1 KKLGPINAWWIT
13 GFDGGEKAL
22 IGFTTAFADYILME
36 PSEEYAPIFALM
48 QEKIYMSKIVVE
60 FLQNNRDVS
69 YEDLL
74 NKIETTVPPAGLN
87 FNRFTEDSLL
97 RHAQFVVEQVESYDE
112 AGDSD
117 EPPVLITPCMRDL
130 IKLAGV
136 TLGKR
141 RVPRAARRQAIRHPT
156 KIDKDKGPTKA
167 TTTKL
172 VYLIFDTFFSEQIEK
187 DEKEDDKE
195 NATKRRRCGV
205 CEVCQQ
211 PECGKCK
218 ACQNMVKFGGSG
230 RSKQACLQR
239 RCPNLA
245 VREADEDEEVDDNIP
260 EMPSPKKMLQ
270 GRKKKQNKSRI
281 SWVGE
286 PIKVRGPRGQ
296 GGGPPWPPAPCT
308 SPGGCRGG
316 RACRPARPPLTG
328 LLCLARVTAMWED
341 SSGQMF
347 HAHWF
352 CPGTD
357 TVLGATSDP
366 LELFLVDECE
376 DMQLSYIH
384 GKVQVIY
391 KAPSENWSMEVGGSP
406 ANVPVPRQRARPPP
420 TTSPSRQGGLDMEI
434 KMVEDDGRTYFYQ
447 MWYDQEYA
455 RFESPPKT
463 QPTEDNKYKFCMS
476 CTRLDEVR
484 QKEIPRVAEPLE
496 EGDGK
501 LFYALATKN
510 GVQYRVGD
518 GVYLL
523 PEAFSFS
530 VKPASPAKRPKKEA
544 VDEELHPEHYR
555 KYSEYIKGSNLDAP
569 DPFRV
574 GRIKEI
580 FCSMRSNGKPNEADI
595 KLRIYKFYRPEN
607 THKSMKGSYH
617 ADINLLYW
625 SDEETTVD
633 FRAVQGRCT
642 VLYGEDLTESI
653 QDYSAGGLD
662 RFYFLE

>member
-22 IGFTTAFADYILME
+22 IGFSTGGG
-36 PSEEYAPIFALM
+36 FAL
-48 QEKIYMSKIVVE
+48 
-60 FLQNNRDVS
+60 FLLFLPLWFLFPFPFFFS
-69 YEDLL
+69 FFISLFSPFSPHFYLFL
-74 NKIETTVPPAGLN
+74 GFFPTTVPPAGLN

-141 RVPRAARRQAIRHPT
+141 RAVRRQAIRHPT
-156 KIDKDKGPTKA
+156 RIDKDKGPTKA

-187 DEKEDDKE
+187 DEREEDKE

-281 SWVGE
+281 CWVGE
-286 PIKVRGPRGQ
+286 PIKVSHLGREPIQVRDLES
-296 GGGPPWPPAPCT
+296 GGT
-308 SPGGCRGG
+308 HPGEGTH
-316 RACRPARPPLTG
+316 P
-328 LLCLARVTAMWED
+328 ARVTAMWED
-341 SSGQMF
+341 SGGQMF

-352 CPGTD
+352 CPGSD

-384 GKVQVIY
+384 GKVNVIY
-391 KAPSENWSMEVGGSP
+391 KAPSANWAME
-406 ANVPVPRQRARPPP
+406 
-420 TTSPSRQGGLDMEI
+420 GGLDTEI

-455 RFESPPKT
+455 RFESPPGAR
-463 QPTEDNKYKFCMS
+463 PTEDNKYKFCLS
-476 CTRLDEVR
+476 CARLDEVR
-484 QKEIPRVAEPLE
+484 HKEIPKVAEPLE
-496 EGDGK
+496 EADGK
-501 LFYALATKN
+501 MFYGVATKN
-510 GVQYRVGD
+510 GVQYRLGD
-518 GVYLL
+518 GVGGKCRTGH
-523 PEAFSFS
+523 FHVWGKTH

-569 DPFRV
+569 EPFRV
-574 GRIKEI
+574 GRIKSI
-580 FCSMRSNGKPNEADI
+580 FCSLRGNGKPNEADI
-595 KLRIYKFYRPEN
+595 KLGIYKFYRPEN
-607 THKSMKGSYH
+607 THKSTKASYH

-625 SDEETTVD
+625 SDEEATVE
-633 FRAVQGRCT
+633 FRAVQGRCA
-642 VLYGEDLTESI
+642 VVYGEDLPESI
-653 QDYSAGGLD
+653 QDYSAGGPD

>member
-22 IGFTTAFADYILME
+22 IGFTTGLCCIVFLLYSPCFLGQVCVEKALGGM
-36 PSEEYAPIFALM
+36 PSPGQPLALGPSWFFFSPLSVAKL
-48 QEKIYMSKIVVE
+48 EG
-60 FLQNNRDVS
+60 
-69 YEDLL
+69 
-74 NKIETTVPPAGLN
+74 TTVPPAGLN

-141 RVPRAARRQAIRHPT
+141 RAVRRQAIRHPT

-187 DEKEDDKE
+187 DEREDDKE
-195 NATKRRRCGV
+195 NAMKRRRCGV

-286 PIKVRGPRGQ
+286 PIKSDGKKDYYQRVCIDSETLEVGD
-296 GGGPPWPPAPCT
+296 CVSV
-308 SPGGCRGG
+308 SPDD
-316 RACRPARPPLTG
+316 PTKPLY
-328 LLCLARVTAMWED
+328 LARVTAMWED

-352 CPGTD
+352 CPGSD

-384 GKVQVIY
+384 GKVKVIY
-391 KAPSENWSMEVGGSP
+391 KAPSENWSME
-406 ANVPVPRQRARPPP
+406 
-420 TTSPSRQGGLDMEI
+420 GGLDMEI

-484 QKEIPRVAEPLE
+484 HKEIPKVAEPLE

-501 LFYALATKN
+501 MFYTMATKN

-523 PEAFSFS
+523 PDAFSFS

-569 DPFRV
+569 DPYRV

-580 FCSMRSNGKPNEADI
+580 FCNIRSNGKPNEADI

-607 THKSMKGSYH
+607 THKSMKASYH

-642 VLYGEDLTESI
+642 VVYGEDLTESI

>member
-141 RVPRAARRQAIRHPT
+141 RAVRRQAIRHPT

-187 DEKEDDKE
+187 DEREEDKE
-195 NATKRRRCGV
+195 NSTKRRRCGV

-230 RSKQACLQR
+230 KSKQACLQR

-245 VREADEDEEVDDNIP
+245 VKEADEDEEVDDNIP

-286 PIKVRGPRGQ
+286 PIKVRPGRTQ
-296 GGGPPWPPAPCT
+296 LPATQT
-308 SPGGCRGG
+308 SPLLVVG
-316 RACRPARPPLTG
+316 AC
-328 LLCLARVTAMWED
+328 RVTAMWED

-352 CPGTD
+352 CPGSD

-384 GKVQVIY
+384 GKVKVIY
-391 KAPSENWSMEVGGSP
+391 KAPSENWFME
-406 ANVPVPRQRARPPP
+406 
-420 TTSPSRQGGLDMEI
+420 GGLDTEI

-455 RFESPPKT
+455 RFETPPKA

-484 QKEIPRVAEPLE
+484 HKEIPKVAEPLE

-501 LFYALATKN
+501 MFYAVASKN
-510 GVQYRVGD
+510 GVQYRLGD

-523 PEAFSFS
+523 PDAFSFS

-580 FCSMRSNGKPNEADI
+580 FCPLRSNGKANEADI
-595 KLRIYKFYRPEN
+595 RLRVTKFYRPN
-607 THKSMKGSYH
+607 THKSTKASYH

-625 SDEETTVD
+625 SDEEATVE
-633 FRAVQGRCT
+633 FRAVQGRCS
-642 VLYGEDLTESI
+642 VVYGEDLPQGI
-653 QDYSAGGLD
+653 QEYSAAGLD

>member
-1 KKLGPINAWWIT
+1 
-13 GFDGGEKAL
+13 
-22 IGFTTAFADYILME
+22 
-36 PSEEYAPIFALM
+36 FALM

-60 FLQNNRDVS
+60 FLQNNCDVS

-141 RVPRAARRQAIRHPT
+141 RSPRRESLPRRASRPAPN
-156 KIDKDKGPTKA
+156 KEKGPTKA

-195 NATKRRRCGV
+195 NAMKRRRCGV
-205 CEVCQQ
+205 CEE
-211 PECGKCK
+211 PGWRGDDRCK

-286 PIKVRGPRGQ
+286 PIKSDGKKDYYQRVCIDSETLGTLEVGD
-296 GGGPPWPPAPCT
+296 CVSV
-308 SPGGCRGG
+308 SPDD
-316 RACRPARPPLTG
+316 PTKPLY
-328 LLCLARVTAMWED
+328 LARVTAMWED

-352 CPGTD
+352 CPGSD

-384 GKVQVIY
+384 GKVKVIY
-391 KAPSENWSMEVGGSP
+391 KAPSENWSME
-406 ANVPVPRQRARPPP
+406 
-420 TTSPSRQGGLDMEI
+420 
-434 KMVEDDGRTYFYQ
+434 
-447 MWYDQEYA
+447 
-455 RFESPPKT
+455 
-463 QPTEDNKYKFCMS
+463 
-476 CTRLDEVR
+476 
-484 QKEIPRVAEPLE
+484 
-496 EGDGK
+496 
-501 LFYALATKN
+501 
-510 GVQYRVGD
+510 
-518 GVYLL
+518 
-523 PEAFSFS
+523 
-530 VKPASPAKRPKKEA
+530 
-544 VDEELHPEHYR
+544 
-555 KYSEYIKGSNLDAP
+555 
-569 DPFRV
+569 
-574 GRIKEI
+574 
-580 FCSMRSNGKPNEADI
+580 
-595 KLRIYKFYRPEN
+595 
-607 THKSMKGSYH
+607 
-617 ADINLLYW
+617 
-625 SDEETTVD
+625 
-633 FRAVQGRCT
+633 
-642 VLYGEDLTESI
+642 
-653 QDYSAGGLD
+653 
-662 RFYFLE
+662 